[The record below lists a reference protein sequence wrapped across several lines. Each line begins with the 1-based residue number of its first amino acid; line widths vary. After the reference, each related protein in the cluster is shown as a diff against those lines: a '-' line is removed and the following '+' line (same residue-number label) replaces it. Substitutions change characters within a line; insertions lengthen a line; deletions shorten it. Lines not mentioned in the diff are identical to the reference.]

1 METRRSAVARR
12 SGKGSTMSASS
23 QGSELQ
29 GRRVAFL
36 VANEGVEQIEL
47 TGPWKAVEAAG
58 GVPTLISPEVG
69 KVQAFDHLDKAE
81 VFEATLATADA
92 RVEDFDGLVLPGGVA
107 NPDQLR
113 MNRSAVR
120 FVREM
125 VRSGRPV
132 AVICHGPW
140 TLVEADVLNGRRIT
154 SWPSLQT
161 DLSNAGAKW
170 VDAEV
175 IVCDYGPG
183 VIVSSRKPDD
193 LPAFEREMLTAFA
206 APGNDESDDAKSP
219 KHDVHSSVRADPSSL

>member
-1 METRRSAVARR
+1 MADLSQARVLMIAADGFETV
-12 SGKGSTMSASS
+12 
-23 QGSELQ
+23 ELFEP
-29 GRRVAFL
+29 RKAL
-36 VANEGVEQIEL
+36 EEAGVQ
-47 TGPWKAVEAAG
+47 V
-58 GVPTLISPEVG
+58 
-69 KVQAFDHLDKAE
+69 
-81 VFEATLATADA
+81 TLASIKTDPIQGMKGDINQAETATPDLTLDQVE
-92 RVEDFDGLVLPGGVA
+92 VEDYDALVLPGGVA